1 MLYCFGKTFDKDLIN
16 MNIKKLTSSILAVLL
31 TVNISGSAFASIL
44 GSSKVTGY
52 TLKIGEGTVFSHNV
66 FYSDQNGVGKQT
78 ENYITYSPNAS
89 ITPIITNGNYLYGT
103 TKISKEVDRLKNDGI
118 NIVGGIN
125 ADFFSLQTGVPMS
138 NLIVDGKIVTK
149 DASGQDSIGILED
162 GTAFMSYVSFASN
175 LIKEDGT
182 ETPIYNINKYRQ
194 PYAIYMMTDEFS
206 DTTKN
211 STPGIDVILGSVEGE
226 MKLGT
231 VLEATVEQVLET
243 DSAIEIPKGKI
254 VLTVDKTA
262 PQELLDPVTSLA
274 EGEKVKISFG
284 VIGDRRW
291 SDVKLGMG
299 SVGGKLLTNGEIN
312 SNLEKGAA
320 PRTALGIT
328 NDGSL
333 ILYTIDGRQSGHS
346 YGVQLTTLAE
356 RMKELG
362 CVEAI
367 NLDGGGSTSI
377 VSLLPGESAPALKN
391 SPSDGKERG
400 VSTFLFLKNNLEPTG
415 ELGTL
420 TFYPLNAYMLKGS
433 SMQFELKAADTAYY
447 PMELPENIKFSVD
460 TDGADSEI
468 DRFGIFTAKDSGVVR
483 IRADYR
489 GKVALMDINIL
500 ETPTDIK
507 IKNEDGEYLNSI
519 KIEPGKS
526 IKLFAEAYGGYNI
539 LVSENEN
546 FIFEVDEELGT
557 ITEGGVFTAN
567 DYTNASGEITVS
579 AGEKTISIPCTVS
592 YTPDPMD
599 KENYPQIKSTL
610 RDGIFEG
617 IFTTERNMRVLADG
631 IKLFADGNPL
641 DFTYD
646 EDEQTLSAEIHEG
659 ASRLTLYAS
668 NTDGFSSFFS
678 TELEKTEIIGAFED
692 AKGHWAEDI
701 LGYMYKNGIIS
712 GENTD
717 EGLIFRPQK
726 EMNRAEFSV
735 MMCNYLKIDTSA
747 YESQA
752 LVFDDASDIPKWAL
766 NSIKALNM
774 LGILSGKTMPDGTL
788 NAAPLASV
796 TRAEAATI
804 IARTLPDGFFPEQF
818 ALSDMQDIPSWAEK
832 GINTLMSLGAMRG
845 YTDGTLK
852 PQNFLTKAEA
862 AKLLYSVM

>member
-1 MLYCFGKTFDKDLIN
+1 
-16 MNIKKLTSSILAVLL
+16 MNIKKLTSLILSVLL
-31 TVNISGSAFASIL
+31 TVNISGAAFASVL

-52 TLKIGEGTVFSHNV
+52 TLKIGEGAVFSHNV
-66 FYSDQNGVGKQT
+66 FFSDQNGVGKQT

-89 ITPIITNGNYLYGT
+89 ITPIITNGNALYGT
-103 TKISKEVDRLKNDGI
+103 TTISKELDRLKNNGI

-162 GTAFMSYVSFASN
+162 GTAFMSYVSIASN

-194 PYAIYMMTDEFS
+194 PYAIYMMTEEFS

-231 VLEATVEQVLET
+231 VLEATVESISEN
-243 DSAIEIPKGKI
+243 DGPIEIPKGKI
-254 VLTVDKTA
+254 VLTVDKNA
-262 PQELLDPVTSLA
+262 PAEFLDPVASLT
-274 EGEKVKISFG
+274 EGERVKISFG
-284 VIGDRRW
+284 VMGDKRW
-291 SDVKLGMG
+291 HDVKLGMG
-299 SVGGKLLTNGEIN
+299 SVGGKLLTGGKVNTE
-312 SNLEKGAA
+312 LEKGAA
-320 PRTALGIT
+320 PRTALGIKE
-328 NDGSL
+328 DGSL
-333 ILYTIDGRQSGHS
+333 LLYTIDGRQTGYS

-362 CVEAI
+362 CIEAI

-377 VSLLPGESAPALKN
+377 VSLLPGESAPTLKN

-400 VSTFLFLKNNLEPTG
+400 VATFLFLQNNLEPTG

-447 PMELPENIKFSVD
+447 PMELPENIKLSVD
-460 TDGADSEI
+460 TDGALSEI
-468 DRFGIFTAKDSGVVR
+468 DRFGVFTAKDSGVVR

-507 IKNEDGEYLNSI
+507 IKNEDNEYLSSI
-519 KIEPGKS
+519 KIEPGES

-539 LVSENEN
+539 LTAENEN
-546 FIFEVDEELGT
+546 FIFEVDESLGT
-557 ITEGGVFTAN
+557 ITEDGVFTAN
-567 DYTNASGEITVS
+567 DYTNKSGNITVS

-599 KENYPQIKSTL
+599 KENYPKIKSTL
-610 RDGIFEG
+610 KDGMFEG
-617 IFTTERNMRVLADG
+617 VFTSERNMSVLSDE
-631 IKLFADGNPL
+631 IKLYADGNTL
-641 DFTYD
+641 SFTYD
-646 EDEQTLSAEIHEG
+646 EDEQTLSAEIPEG
-659 ASRLTLYAS
+659 ASRLTLYAT
-668 NTDGFSSFFS
+668 NTDGFTSFFT
-678 TELEKTEIIGAFED
+678 TELEKNDFSGTFED
-692 AKGHWAEDI
+692 TKGHWAEDI
-701 LGYMYKNGIIS
+701 LGFMYKNGIIT

-735 MMCNYLKIDTSA
+735 MMCNYLKIDTSE
-747 YESQA
+747 YENSD
-752 LVFDDASDIPKWAL
+752 LPFDDKDEIPKWAQ
-766 NSIKALNM
+766 NSIKALYD

-788 NAAPLASV
+788 ISAPLSSLS
-796 TRAEAATI
+796 RAEAATI

-818 ALSDMQDIPSWAEK
+818 MLSDMEDIPSWAEK

-852 PQNFLTKAEA
+852 PLNFLTKAEA